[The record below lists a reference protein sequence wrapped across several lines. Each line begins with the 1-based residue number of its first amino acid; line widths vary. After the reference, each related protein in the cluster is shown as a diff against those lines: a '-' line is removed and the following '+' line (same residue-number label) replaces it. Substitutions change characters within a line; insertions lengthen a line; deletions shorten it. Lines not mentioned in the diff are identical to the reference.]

1 MSKSSNEKLIET
13 SIRSKKME
21 RRRGERGRDNKAFL
35 FNSRFQPFIWCSL
48 PRLIPRSTIK
58 RIVPTKNR
66 KITRIKEKNNKDDGS
81 LSPPYRSKSFK
92 QFPFPHFHRASTIAP
107 QRYPV
112 NTYRS
117 YRIRGGF
124 RGNYAVNNH
133 DLEVGGF
140 RLNGA
145 MGA

>member
-1 MSKSSNEKLIET
+1 M
-13 SIRSKKME
+13 MVH
-21 RRRGERGRDNKAFL
+21 F
-35 FNSRFQPFIWCSL
+35 
-48 PRLIPRSTIK
+48 
-58 RIVPTKNR
+58 
-66 KITRIKEKNNKDDGS
+66 
-81 LSPPYRSKSFK
+81 PPPSYHSKSFK
-92 QFPFPHFHRASTIAP
+92 QFPLPHFHRASTIAP
-107 QRYPV
+107 KIPV

-133 DLEVGGF
+133 DLEVGGL

>member
-1 MSKSSNEKLIET
+1 M
-13 SIRSKKME
+13 MV
-21 RRRGERGRDNKAFL
+21 
-35 FNSRFQPFIWCSL
+35 SL
-48 PRLIPRSTIK
+48 PPSRRA
-58 RIVPTKNR
+58 IVPIIPSR
-66 KITRIKEKNNKDDGS
+66 SNN
-81 LSPPYRSKSFK
+81 
-92 QFPFPHFHRASTIAP
+92 FPLPHFHRASTIAP
-107 QRYPV
+107 KIPV

-133 DLEVGGF
+133 DLEVGGV